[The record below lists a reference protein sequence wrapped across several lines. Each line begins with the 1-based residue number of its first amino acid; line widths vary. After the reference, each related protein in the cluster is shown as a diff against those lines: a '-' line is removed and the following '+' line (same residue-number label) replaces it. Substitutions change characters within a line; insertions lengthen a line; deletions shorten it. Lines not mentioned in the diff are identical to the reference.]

1 MWTVSCLEYWEQ
13 SKVYLCL
20 SIILGL
26 INYEQIKISI
36 RIHGLIQ
43 AHDLLFFHTI
53 NSNFLWNQNYL
64 LPMISIPYAKRF

>member
-1 MWTVSCLEYWEQ
+1 MVVSCLGYWEQ

-20 SIILGL
+20 FIILGL

-43 AHDLLFFHTI
+43 AHDLLSFSYNELEFFYRIKTA
-53 NSNFLWNQNYL
+53 NFQ
-64 LPMISIPYAKRF
+64 